1 MFLLS
6 GSPSHVGGINL
17 RQNNGEAEAS
27 PPDKAGR
34 AAGLAGPAARLLLTA
49 AGAVRSWEGARDGGK
64 WGAAEGS
71 AGKTARGPL
80 MPPRS
85 KRICTESW
93 EAAPVRA
100 GPHRAGHGPGD
111 RPVTLPAAHGG
122 KHTHKQTKNHRDDMS
137 TSGFFLT
144 SERSC
149 SSPRSAPGG
158 WLEEGA
164 LVSRRTE

>member
-34 AAGLAGPAARLLLTA
+34 AAGLAGPARA
-49 AGAVRSWEGARDGGK
+49 APSDGCGRCPQLGGRPGRREG
-64 WGAAEGS
+64 GAAEGA
-71 AGKTARGPL
+71 AGKTTRGPL

-85 KRICTESW
+85 KRICTESR

-111 RPVTLPAAHGG
+111 